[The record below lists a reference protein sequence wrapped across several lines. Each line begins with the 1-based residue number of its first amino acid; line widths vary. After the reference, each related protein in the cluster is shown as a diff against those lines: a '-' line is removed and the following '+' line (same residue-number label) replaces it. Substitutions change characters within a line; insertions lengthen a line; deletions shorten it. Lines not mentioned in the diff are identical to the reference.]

1 MAPREMVDLGSAGAR
16 DTAKAVRTGIITAQE
31 ACEAAIAR
39 IEHFDEPVN
48 AVVVRDF
55 DRALS
60 AARQIDRSRQPDD
73 LRPLLGVPMTV
84 KESNDVAGL
93 PTTWGMAAF
102 RDLPIEA
109 DAIVVQRLKAAG
121 AIILG
126 KTNAQLALADWQTEN
141 PVYGRT
147 LNPYDPTRSP
157 GGSSGGA
164 AVALATGMV
173 PLEIGSDIGGSIR
186 IPAHMCGV
194 FGHKPTYGI
203 VPAKGHGFPGTDGVD
218 VPLSVVGPMARNT
231 GDLAVAMAVIAG
243 PVAGA
248 GFSLDLPPARH
259 GSLNGFRV
267 LVLDELPGV
276 AADGDTRSAVS
287 NLADS
292 LSDAGAAVSG
302 DVSVLPYLETTH
314 SSYVKMLNTVITRGA
329 PGADPMDAHAW
340 MELVDEQM
348 RVTRAWRAVFEDHDV
363 VIAPV
368 FSTPAF
374 PYQSDPIWGNRTLMI
389 DGQPQPY
396 GAQLAWAGLATFP
409 GLPATCVPVAKSM
422 EGLPIGLQ
430 LIGAPYGDWTTLG
443 LAQMMESA
451 GLTR

>member
-1 MAPREMVDLGSAGAR
+1 MAPQEMVDLGSASAR
-16 DTAKAVRTGIITAQE
+16 ETAKAVRTGIVSAQE

-39 IEHFDEPVN
+39 IEHFNGPVN

-55 DRALS
+55 DRALA
-60 AARQIDRSRQPDD
+60 AARQIDTSRQPDD
-73 LRPLLGVPMTV
+73 PRSLLGVPMTV

-93 PTTWGMAAF
+93 PTTWGMEAF
-102 RDLPIEA
+102 RDLPVEA
-109 DAIVVQRLKAAG
+109 DAVVVQRLKAAG
-121 AIILG
+121 AVILG
-126 KTNAQLALADWQTEN
+126 KTNAPVALADWQTEN

-147 LNPYDPTRSP
+147 LNPYDPGRSP

-186 IPAHMCGV
+186 VPSHMCGV

-203 VPAKGHGFPGTDGVD
+203 VPTKGHGFPGTDGVD
-218 VPLSVVGPMARNT
+218 VPLAVVGPMARNA
-231 GDLAVAMAVIAG
+231 GDLVTAMDVIAG
-243 PVAGA
+243 PEDGI
-248 GFSLDLPPARH
+248 GYRLDLPPPRH
-259 GSLNGFRV
+259 GALKDFRV
-267 LVLDELPGV
+267 LVLDALPGV
-276 AADGDTRSAVS
+276 AADADTRAAVS

-292 LSDAGAAVSG
+292 LSEAGALVSD
-302 DVSVLPYLETTH
+302 DVSILPRLDTMH
-314 SSYVKMLNTVITRGA
+314 SSYVKMLNTVITRGT
-329 PGADPMDAHAW
+329 PGAEPMDAHAW

-348 RVTRAWRAVFEDHDV
+348 RIIRAWRAVFDQYDV

-374 PYQSDPIWGNRTLMI
+374 PYQTDPNWAKRTLMV
-389 DGQPQPY
+389 DGVPQPY

-409 GLPATCVPVAKSM
+409 GLPATCVPVAKSS
-422 EGLPIGLQ
+422 GSLPIGLQ
-430 LIGAPYGDWTTLG
+430 LIGAPFGDWTTLA
-443 LAQMMESA
+443 LAQLMESS

>member
-1 MAPREMVDLGSAGAR
+1 MAPQEMVDLGSAGAA
-16 DTAKAVRTGIITAQE
+16 DTAKAVRAGIISAQE

-39 IEHFDEPVN
+39 IEHFDGKLN

-55 DRALS
+55 DRALA
-60 AARQIDRSRQPDD
+60 AARQIDKTRQPFDA
-73 LRPLLGVPMTV
+73 RPLLGVPMTV

-93 PTTWGMAAF
+93 PTTWGMEAF
-102 RDLPIEA
+102 KDLAIGA
-109 DAIVVQRLKAAG
+109 DAVVVQRLKAAG
-121 AIILG
+121 AVILG
-126 KTNAQLALADWQTEN
+126 KTNAPVALADWQTEN

-203 VPAKGHGFPGTDGVD
+203 VPTRGHGFPGTDGVD
-218 VPLSVVGPMARNT
+218 APLAVVGPMARSA
-231 GDLAVAMAVIAG
+231 GDLVLGMNVIAG
-243 PVAGA
+243 PEEGV
-248 GFSLDLPPARH
+248 GFRLDLPPARH
-259 GSLNGFRV
+259 KSLTEFRV
-267 LVLDELPGV
+267 LVLDTLPGT
-276 AADGDTRSAVS
+276 AADAETRDIIS

-292 LSDAGAAVSG
+292 LSEAGVAVS
-302 DVSVLPYLETTH
+302 DDESVLPRLDTMHTT
-314 SSYVKMLNTVITRGA
+314 YVKMLNTVITRGT
-329 PGADPMDAHAW
+329 PGAEPMDAHEW

-348 RVTRAWRAVFEDHDV
+348 RVTRAWRAMFDDHDI
-363 VIAPV
+363 VIAPA
-368 FSTPAF
+368 FGTPAF
-374 PYQSDPIWGNRTLMI
+374 PYQADPNWGNRTLMI
-389 DGQPQPY
+389 DGQAQPY

-409 GLPATCVPVAKSM
+409 GLPSTCVPVAKSTT
-422 EGLPIGLQ
+422 GLPIGLQ

-443 LAQMMESA
+443 LAQLMEAA

>member
-1 MAPREMVDLGSAGAR
+1 MPIQEMVDLGSAGAR
-16 DTAKAVRTGIITAQE
+16 DTAKAVRTGIVTALE

-39 IEHFDEPVN
+39 IEHFDGPVN

-55 DRALS
+55 DRAL
-60 AARQIDRSRQPDD
+60 AAAKHIDKTRQPDD
-73 LRPLLGVPMTV
+73 PRPLLGVPMTV

-102 RDLPIEA
+102 KDLPIEA
-109 DAIVVQRLKAAG
+109 DAVAVQRLKAAG
-121 AIILG
+121 AVILG
-126 KTNAQLALADWQTEN
+126 KTNAPVALADWQTEN

-147 LNPYDPTRSP
+147 LNPYDPARSP

-203 VPAKGHGFPGTDGVD
+203 VPTKGHGFPGTDGID
-218 VPLSVVGPMARNT
+218 VPLAVVGPMARNAS
-231 GDLAVAMAVIAG
+231 DLVAAMDVIAG
-243 PVAGA
+243 PVGGT
-248 GFSLDLPPARH
+248 GFKLDLPPARH
-259 GSLNGFRV
+259 DALENFRV
-267 LVLDELPGV
+267 LMLDNLPGV
-276 AADGDTRSAVS
+276 GADSDTRDAVS
-287 NLADS
+287 NLADA
-292 LSDAGAAVSG
+292 LSESGATVSDDTG
-302 DVSVLPYLETTH
+302 VLPRLDLMHTT
-314 SSYVKMLNTVITRGA
+314 YVKMLNTVITRGT
-329 PGADPMDAHAW
+329 PGAQPIDAHAW
-340 MELVDEQM
+340 MELLDEQM
-348 RVTRAWRAVFEDHDV
+348 RVTRAWQAVFENFDL

-374 PYQSDPIWGNRTLMI
+374 PYQTDPNWGNRTLMI

-409 GLPATCVPVAKSM
+409 GLPATCVPVSKSSAN
-422 EGLPIGLQ
+422 LPIGLQ
-430 LIGAPYGDWTTLG
+430 VIGAPYGDRTTLAFAE
-443 LAQMMESA
+443 LLETA
-451 GLTR
+451 GLTV